1 MTSNIFYETS
11 LQKRIILSS
20 NDFNSSIDEKIK
32 SLLVSQIEEKCI
44 REGYVKEGSIKI
56 LERSSPFLYGNQM
69 NGKVAINV
77 RFSVDLCC
85 PFRGNIIKCNINK
98 INKLGVLASNGPL
111 SIIIARQFHTNKDVF
126 KDLTEN
132 LEIEIKII
140 DKKFKIND
148 NTISVIAKLNNGDE
162 DVEFESE
169 SESENESENEIEGEQ
184 ENTTT
189 NIINNKNSDNDETDG
204 SDDDKTDSDEEDL
217 VDNSDGS
224 DNSDENDDE
233 DMIEEE
239 DLVDN
244 TDESSDDEKDD
255 LDESDVED
263 K

>member
-111 SIIIARQFHTNKDVF
+111 SIIIARQFHSNKDVF

-132 LEIEIKII
+132 QEIEIKII

-169 SESENESENEIEGEQ
+169 SESESDE

-189 NIINNKNSDNDETDG
+189 NIINDKNSDETYG
-204 SDDDKTDSDEEDL
+204 SDKNETDSDEEDL
-217 VDNSDGS
+217 VDNSDES
-224 DNSDENDDE
+224 DNLDESD
-233 DMIEEE
+233 EE

-244 TDESSDDEKDD
+244 SDESDDEKNGEKDD
-255 LDESDVED
+255 SDISGDSDNLDESDIED

>member
-69 NGKVAINV
+69 NGKVAINI

-111 SIIIARQFHTNKDVF
+111 SIIIARQFHSNKDVF

-132 LEIEIKII
+132 QEIEIKII

-169 SESENESENEIEGEQ
+169 SESDE

-189 NIINNKNSDNDETDG
+189 NIINDKNSDETYG
-204 SDDDKTDSDEEDL
+204 SDKNETDSDEEDL
-217 VDNSDGS
+217 VDNSDES
-224 DNSDENDDE
+224 DNLDESD
-233 DMIEEE
+233 EE

-244 TDESSDDEKDD
+244 SDESDDEKNGEKDD
-255 LDESDVED
+255 SDISGDSDNLDESDIED

>member
-111 SIIIARQFHTNKDVF
+111 SIIIARQFHSNKDVF

-132 LEIEIKII
+132 QEIEIKII

-169 SESENESENEIEGEQ
+169 SESESDE

-189 NIINNKNSDNDETDG
+189 NIINDKNSDETYG
-204 SDDDKTDSDEEDL
+204 SDKNETDSDEEDL
-217 VDNSDGS
+217 VDNSD
-224 DNSDENDDE
+224 E
-233 DMIEEE
+233 
-239 DLVDN
+239 
-244 TDESSDDEKDD
+244 SDDEKNGEKDD
-255 LDESDVED
+255 SDISGDSDNLDESDIED